1 MNEVSKALQSRL
13 MSGITSGLHRSG
25 QLYVSKNGCE
35 YCDFSVGDVDSN
47 SLMQWF
53 SATKPFAA
61 VAIGQLW
68 ERGLLEL
75 DQHVSEI
82 LPDFAVNGKNAIT
95 IRHLLTHTS
104 GFRSIIDLES
114 DIEAWDQTIRRVCDS
129 RIENKWIP
137 GEKAGYQI
145 RSSWF
150 ILAEIIRCLDGRSF
164 DIYVREEIF
173 VPLSMDDCWI
183 SMNRELSAEYGD
195 RLAGVYDT
203 SGIKPERQNF
213 RDDPTFIECCDPGAS
228 GRGPARQLACFY
240 EALMGGGQR
249 CGHRIILPQTAET
262 LISRHRTGMYDHTFQ
277 HVMDWG
283 LGFVVNSAIYGAETV
298 PYGFG
303 RHAGPRTFGHCG
315 RQTSA
320 AFADPDAG
328 LVVALVVDGMPGNDK
343 HHNRFNELLS
353 FIYESIL

>member
-1 MNEVSKALQSRL
+1 M
-13 MSGITSGLHRSG
+13 
-25 QLYVSKNGCE
+25 
-35 YCDFSVGDVDSN
+35 
-47 SLMQWF
+47 
-53 SATKPFAA
+53 
-61 VAIGQLW
+61 
-68 ERGLLEL
+68 
-75 DQHVSEI
+75 
-82 LPDFAVNGKNAIT
+82 
-95 IRHLLTHTS
+95 
-104 GFRSIIDLES
+104 IIDLES

-303 RHAGPRTFGHCG
+303 RHASARTFGHCG
-315 RQTSA
+315 QQTSA

-328 LVVALVVDGMPGNDK
+328 LAMALIVDGMPGDAK
-343 HHNRFNELLS
+343 HHTRFFELIS
-353 FIYESIL
+353 CVYDRI